1 MIRFFAGVVALLG
14 FVLQAQAQAQTQTAA
29 LSTPPAVLAKMSQDE
44 LNAFGVK
51 LANEAYAIMGQV
63 GSPKGQIGGS
73 PNQFNKNAVKNAKA
87 LFDDAALIQNARLNY
102 GLTKATFRPTDIDDT
117 IVSDMHVNRGA
128 DDVLVLAFNARQP
141 NRVDL
146 GNATLMS
153 GEAKPRLVVVRWNAQ
168 KKRWLVVSSA
178 DFDTPK
184 QAVCTTAPT
193 HPEKRAHFK
202 AADVALAKKLF
213 DEMQDASFAGTEKS
227 VQAKGFT
234 YVMADGQR
242 KVQDGPV
249 RNRLQ
254 QRQTPL
260 NFEAIRSGNLL
271 VFRLDVVSAIA
282 VDGQPQHK
290 VERPRLLTMIRGED
304 GKWRMLAIG
313 IFHVPATLVAN
324 TPCVQPTV
332 K

>member
-1 MIRFFAGVVALLG
+1 MIRSFAGVVALLG
-14 FVLQAQAQAQTQTAA
+14 FVLPVLSAQAQTAA
-29 LSTPPAVLAKMSQDE
+29 LSTPPAVLSKMSQDE

-51 LANEAYAIMGQV
+51 LANEAYAIMSQV

-146 GNATLMS
+146 GNSTLMS

-168 KKRWLVVSSA
+168 KKRWLVISSA